1 MKVETRKLLM
11 ELSNLDGPSGYETN
25 VVSYIKSIIEPFID
39 EARTTR
45 HGSLIGYKKG
55 KGIGKL
61 ALLPR
66 G

>member
-45 HGSLIGYKKG
+45 HGSLIGYKKV
-55 KGIGKL
+55 KE
-61 ALLPR
+61 
-66 G
+66 